1 MQDYEDVI
9 RKECVMS
16 EETKTKAAQIYAE
29 AFPLFPI
36 AKVVAAVS
44 DLVDAAVAVLP
55 AGEIDNS
62 WSKELIKLDEAVAQ
76 VKETFKE
83 GAKSTVPKA
92 MECKYSIGVLCE
104 HKDFPHKPAL
114 CDLGY
119 CPLIAEKL

>member
-1 MQDYEDVI
+1 MD
-9 RKECVMS
+9 KEA
-16 EETKTKAAQIYAE
+16 KKRAARIYAE
-29 AFPLFPI
+29 AGPLLPI
-36 AKVVAAVS
+36 AKIVIAVT
-44 DLVDAAVAVLP
+44 DLVDAADAVLP

-83 GAKSTVPKA
+83 GAKSTVPEA

-104 HKDFPHKPAL
+104 HRDFPHKPAL

>member
-9 RKECVMS
+9 GKECVMDK
-16 EETKTKAAQIYAE
+16 EAKIRAAIV
-29 AFPLFPI
+29 I
-36 AKVVAAVS
+36 AVS
-44 DLVDAAVAVLP
+44 GLVNAADAVIQLVRAVEVRSP
-55 AGEIDNS
+55 
-62 WSKELIKLDEAVAQ
+62 ELDKLEAAARQ

-83 GAKSTVPKA
+83 GAKSTVPEA

-104 HKDFPHKPAL
+104 HRDFPHKPAL